1 MESAANY
8 LPIDCNE
15 TLMADITSETI
26 ERAAQL
32 LKQAEYTVAFT
43 GAGISTPS
51 GIPDFRSAESGLW
64 NQVDPMEVASI
75 YGFRQN
81 PQAFYNW
88 VRPLVRLTWEA
99 QPNPAHHAL
108 AHLEAKG
115 LLHAVITQNID
126 MLHTRAGSKQVFEL
140 HGHMREV
147 TCTHCFAVYDADPIM
162 VRFLEDGGVPRCA
175 TCNGVLKPNVILFG
189 EQLPV
194 REFQAAQR
202 AARNCDL
209 MVIIGSSLE
218 VAPASDLPLMALRN
232 GAKLI
237 IINLQATTVDHDS
250 TVTIQANCA
259 EVLPAIV
266 ERLESA
272 S

>member
-1 MESAANY
+1 
-8 LPIDCNE
+8 
-15 TLMADITSETI
+15 MADITSEAI
-26 ERAAQL
+26 DHAAKL
-32 LKQAEYTVAFT
+32 LKQAQHIVAFT

-64 NQVDPMEVASI
+64 NQVDAMEVASI

-88 VRPLVRLTWEA
+88 IRPLARLTWDA
-99 QPNPAHHAL
+99 KPNPAHYAL
-108 AHLEAKG
+108 AALESKGYLEAI
-115 LLHAVITQNID
+115 ITQNID
-126 MLHTRAGSKQVFEL
+126 MLHTRAGNKQIFEL
-140 HGHMREV
+140 HGHMREA
-147 TCTHCFAVYDADPIM
+147 TCTHCFTVYDADPIIT
-162 VRFLEDGGVPRCA
+162 RFLADGNVPRCEK
-175 TCNGVLKPNVILFG
+175 CNGVIKPNVILFG

-237 IINLQATTVDHDS
+237 IINLQATPVDQDS
-250 TVTIQANCA
+250 TVAIRANCA
-259 EVLPAIV
+259 EVLPTIV

>member
-1 MESAANY
+1 MADIS
-8 LPIDCNE
+8 NE
-15 TLMADITSETI
+15 TLDH
-26 ERAAQL
+26 AAEL
-32 LKQAEYTVAFT
+32 LRQAQYTVAFT

-51 GIPDFRSAESGLW
+51 GIPDFRSPESGLW

-81 PQAFYNW
+81 PQAFYDW
-88 VRPLVRLTWEA
+88 MLPLARMTWGA
-99 QPNPAHHAL
+99 KPNPAHYGL
-108 AHLEAKG
+108 AQLEAKG
-115 LLHAVITQNID
+115 LLAAIITQNID
-126 MLHTRAGSKQVFEL
+126 MLHTRAGSKVVFEL
-140 HGHMREV
+140 HGHMREA
-147 TCTHCFAVYDADPIM
+147 TCIHCFAVYDAEPIM
-162 VRFLEDGGVPRCA
+162 AHFLEDGKAPSCPKCGS
-175 TCNGVLKPNVILFG
+175 VLKPNVILFG

-209 MVIIGSSLE
+209 MVVIGSSLE

-237 IINLQATTVDHDS
+237 MINLQATPVDRDS
-250 TVTIQANCA
+250 TITIAADCA

-266 ERLESA
+266 KRLESA